1 MRDSFGRKVVYSAL
15 ATVLLLLSVE
25 GGLTVAGLPSD
36 GIYEGN
42 RFTDWRLKPNLD
54 RDVVHLEEDASFE
67 VITSSLGFRD
77 GEIPADGPWVAAL
90 GCSTTF
96 GWGLN
101 AELTWTELLE
111 SSLGVNVLNA
121 GVPGHSTHQGKSVAL
136 EMIARK
142 PDLLLLGWMV
152 RDVQLAP
159 IPDKEVRAPSGLRS
173 TRLFRLIAQG
183 RIAEQGNVQ
192 GGVHR
197 VSPGDFRTNLREIL
211 DAAQAANVPVQLLA
225 FPMQNPPVEYH
236 AIFEELDVPVLSPR
250 LTAKDFFSSDP
261 IHLNAAGNQAL
272 AEALHSPL
280 KDALR
285 TIEVDD

>member
-1 MRDSFGRKVVYSAL
+1 MGHAFGRKVVYSSL

-25 GGLTVAGLPSD
+25 GGLTVAGLPSE
-36 GIYEGN
+36 GIYDGN

-54 RDVVHLEEDASFE
+54 RDVPHLEEDASFR

-77 GEIPADGPWVAAL
+77 GEIPADVPWVAAL

-111 SSLGVNVLNA
+111 ASLGVNVLNA

-159 IPDKEVRAPSGLRS
+159 IADKEVRAPAGLRS
-173 TRLFRLIAQG
+173 TRLFRLIAQA
-183 RIAEQGNVQ
+183 RNTEQTNLQ

-197 VSPGDFRTNLREIL
+197 VGPEDFRANLQEIL
-211 DAAQAANVPVQLLA
+211 DAAQAANVPVQLLT
-225 FPMQNPPVEYH
+225 FPMQNPPMEYH
-236 AIFEELDVPVLSPR
+236 AIFEGLGLPILSPQ
-250 LTAKDFFSSDP
+250 LDEKYFFSSDP

-272 AEALHSPL
+272 AEALHTPL

-285 TIEVDD
+285 LIEVVD